1 MIDNKQIEQII
12 REVVSEVVTSKTQ
25 PASPSIPRNT
35 LNVSGDSIPDL
46 SAIDFRTVMDVP
58 NAADAEEFLRIKAK
72 TSARLGVWRAGPR
85 YRTNT
90 MLRFKADH
98 AAAMDAVFTELSQ
111 ATLDKA
117 GLFTVTTLCAT
128 KDDHLTR
135 PDLGRQFSPETIA
148 EIKSKCK
155 HNPQVQIIVSDGLS
169 NTAIEA
175 NICDLLP
182 ALVQGLKGHGI
193 DVGTPFFIKH
203 GRVGAMDPITEA
215 LGAEVTV
222 MLLGERPG
230 LASGESLSAYMTYK
244 GFVGMPEA
252 SRNVISNIYRGGT
265 NPVEAGAHIA
275 DVVKLMLAQKASGL
289 NLKL

>member
-1 MIDNKQIEQII
+1 MVDSRQIEEIVRQVAAELI
-12 REVVSEVVTSKTQ
+12 TSKTRKEEA
-25 PASPSIPRNT
+25 PAAKHACQ
-35 LNVSGDSIPDL
+35 VSGDSVPDL
-46 SAIDFRTVMDVP
+46 SAIDFRKVMDVP
-58 NAADAEEFLRIKAK
+58 NAADPEEFLRIKAK

-98 AAAMDAVFTELSQ
+98 AAAMDAVFTELPQ
-111 ATLDKA
+111 KVLDDA
-117 GLFTVTTLCAT
+117 GLFSVSTMCVT

-148 EIKSKCK
+148 EIKNKCK

-169 NTAIEA
+169 NTAVGA

-182 ALVQGLKGHGI
+182 ALVQGLKGNGI
-193 DVGTPFFIKH
+193 DVGTPFFVKH
-203 GRVGAMDPITEA
+203 GRVGAMDPVTEA
-215 LGAEVTV
+215 LGSEVTI

-275 DVVKLMLAQKASGL
+275 DVVKLMLAQKTSGL
-289 NLKL
+289 KLAL